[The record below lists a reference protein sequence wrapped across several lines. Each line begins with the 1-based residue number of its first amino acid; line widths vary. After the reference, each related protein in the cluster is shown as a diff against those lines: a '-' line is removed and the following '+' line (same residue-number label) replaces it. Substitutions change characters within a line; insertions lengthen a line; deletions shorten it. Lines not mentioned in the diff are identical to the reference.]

1 VQAVVNAIVLERQAR
16 SVDEGDFAALAAQL
30 EAAAPEERLGVVQG
44 MTTLH
49 FFTTLQ
55 AARVLKALED
65 PFDVVEAAVLLHPR
79 MINQSQFHLVLAER
93 AGTLDMDNIWHR
105 ITVQNRAHANP
116 FRHTRT
122 DSFKAT

>member
-1 VQAVVNAIVLERQAR
+1 VNAIVLERQAR
-16 SVDEGDFAALAAQL
+16 SVDDADFAALAAAL
-30 EAAAPEERLGVVQG
+30 EAAPPGERLAVVQG

-55 AARVLKALED
+55 AARVLRALDD

-93 AGTLDMDNIWHR
+93 AGAIDVDNVWHR
-105 ITVQNRAHANP
+105 IAANNRAHANP

-122 DSFKAT
+122 ASFQAT